1 MLSKKIINRTT
12 AVMLMLVM
20 LFSLPCS
27 VYAEHNDYKNQDLE
41 SIMQDIIAWKKSS
54 CGYSKNEYLFNSD
67 FVASAGTPSADWYAI
82 AMGRMGVEDNYSS
95 YLSVLK
101 NNVTEKYKT
110 EQKLDAQKA
119 TEWHRISLAILS
131 LGGDPTEVGESK
143 INLIAD
149 GTYNRNSDASLDSQ
163 GINGLI
169 WGLITLDSMSCKVP
183 ENAADI
189 RQSIITKIL
198 EKQNPNGS
206 FSLTENSE
214 DMDITAMT
222 ITALSP
228 YFNSEEIVQIDGN
241 LVKIR
246 IAIDNAVSY
255 LSKQQ
260 TNSGG
265 FSENSSSEA
274 ISQTIISLCS
284 LGIDPINDS
293 RFIKNNCNLLDGL
306 MSYQSPDGG
315 FLHSFD
321 DKKSNSISSEQALMA
336 IISLYRYQN
345 NLRNLYDFRP
355 EMTSEQKDE
364 IAKVESMIDNISDNE
379 QSVIET
385 LESYFKIKP
394 EERRYVKN
402 YYLLAEKADK
412 LNIKNTGES
421 LINAMNINTKGNG
434 TVIDIISQNSTEIST
449 VFNGSDTKQF
459 NSLPDKLTTE
469 NYNDVL
475 YLYDKLNN
483 ADNKDD
489 YIDILNSLQEKK
501 SQIETIRNNIE
512 NINERILNSLYPFDT
527 ISLKDKAVVESIC
540 SDLETLSD
548 YDKKQILG
556 YDDVLKAK
564 TKIETMQRNIIIE
577 SAALI
582 VLLLLITVIVLRIR
596 KRRNS
601 KNKNYMPSDEN
612 EDW

>member
-1 MLSKKIINRTT
+1 
-12 AVMLMLVM
+12 
-20 LFSLPCS
+20 
-27 VYAEHNDYKNQDLE
+27 
-41 SIMQDIIAWKKSS
+41 
-54 CGYSKNEYLFNSD
+54 
-67 FVASAGTPSADWYAI
+67 
-82 AMGRMGVEDNYSS
+82 
-95 YLSVLK
+95 
-101 NNVTEKYKT
+101 
-110 EQKLDAQKA
+110 
-119 TEWHRISLAILS
+119 
-131 LGGDPTEVGESK
+131 
-143 INLIAD
+143 
-149 GTYNRNSDASLDSQ
+149 
-163 GINGLI
+163 
-169 WGLITLDSMSCKVP
+169 
-183 ENAADI
+183 
-189 RQSIITKIL
+189 
-198 EKQNPNGS
+198 
-206 FSLTENSE
+206 
-214 DMDITAMT
+214 
-222 ITALSP
+222 
-228 YFNSEEIVQIDGN
+228 
-241 LVKIR
+241 
-246 IAIDNAVSY
+246 
-255 LSKQQ
+255 
-260 TNSGG
+260 
-265 FSENSSSEA
+265 
-274 ISQTIISLCS
+274 
-284 LGIDPINDS
+284 
-293 RFIKNNCNLLDGL
+293 
-306 MSYQSPDGG
+306 
-315 FLHSFD
+315 
-321 DKKSNSISSEQALMA
+321 
-336 IISLYRYQN
+336 
-345 NLRNLYDFRP
+345 
-355 EMTSEQKDE
+355 MTSEQKNE

-385 LESYFKIKP
+385 LKSYFKIKP

-412 LNIKNTGES
+412 LNVKNTGES
-421 LINAMNINTKGNG
+421 LINAMNINTKGSG

-540 SDLETLSD
+540 SDLEALSD